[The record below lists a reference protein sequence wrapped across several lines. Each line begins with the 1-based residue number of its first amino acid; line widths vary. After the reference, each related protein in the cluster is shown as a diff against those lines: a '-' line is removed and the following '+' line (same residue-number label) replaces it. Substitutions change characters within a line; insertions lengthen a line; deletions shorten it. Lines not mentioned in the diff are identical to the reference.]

1 MSATTTYNQIANEY
15 LKNLGLETCAAGED
29 LLQDANEEVA
39 EGGADEHSIQRHLG
53 DARAEVV
60 AVLADIVGD
69 PRSQQFLQTGEHT
82 RGEHLRAQR
91 VLLELE
97 EVGLLTIHSS
107 DQCRFDIIG
116 GGGETLHTWRYPA
129 AVFPPVNRSPT
140 RCTRS
145 SGLPPPV
152 TVRTVSS
159 WNLTDIVV
167 IGGGWGRTGF
177 RRDQKGSSD

>member
-1 MSATTTYNQIANEY
+1 MSATTTYDQIANED

-29 LLQDANEEVA
+29 LLQDANEDVA
-39 EGGADEHSIQRHLG
+39 EGGADEHSVQRHLG

-82 RGEHLRAQR
+82 GGEHLRAQR

-97 EVGLLTIHSS
+97 EVGLLTIHSP
-107 DQCRFDIIG
+107 DQCRFGIIG
-116 GGGETLHTWRYPA
+116 GGGTLHTWRYPA

-152 TVRTVSS
+152 TVRTASS

-167 IGGGWGRTGF
+167 IGGGWGRKGF
-177 RRDQKGSSD
+177 RRDQEGSSD

>member
-1 MSATTTYNQIANEY
+1 MSATTTYNQIASED

-29 LLQDANEEVA
+29 LLQDANEDVA
-39 EGGADEHSIQRHLG
+39 EGGADEHSVQRHLG

-82 RGEHLRAQR
+82 GGEHLRAQR

-97 EVGLLTIHSS
+97 EVGLLAIHSP

-116 GGGETLHTWRYPA
+116 GEKGTLHT
-129 AVFPPVNRSPT
+129 
-140 RCTRS
+140 
-145 SGLPPPV
+145 
-152 TVRTVSS
+152 
-159 WNLTDIVV
+159 
-167 IGGGWGRTGF
+167 
-177 RRDQKGSSD
+177 